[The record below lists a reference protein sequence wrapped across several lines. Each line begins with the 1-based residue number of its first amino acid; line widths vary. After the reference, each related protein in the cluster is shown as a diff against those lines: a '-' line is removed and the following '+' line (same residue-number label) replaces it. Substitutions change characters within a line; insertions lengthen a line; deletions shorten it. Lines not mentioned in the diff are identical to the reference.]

1 MRGESRDDD
10 RRRRRGGRTDGRTDG
25 RGGQGERIEQRETN
39 KCASNARYAEANNP
53 GGRGRCERLAIPL
66 VVFELVV
73 CHSHRRFGFVLRED
87 GKVVIGE
94 GDGWFWRKPRA

>member
-1 MRGESRDDD
+1 MKVETTTDDD
-10 RRRRRGGRTDGRTDG
+10 GGVEGPEG

-39 KCASNARYAEANNP
+39 KCASNARSLCRGES
-53 GGRGRCERLAIPL
+53 GRGRREQRLAFPL
-66 VVFELVV
+66 VVLELV

-94 GDGWFWRKPRA
+94 GD